1 MDKLKF
7 VFFISG
13 RISAFMKFNQIL
25 KYTSLLL
32 VGLLAG
38 NAFAFVVGMG
48 PAMEKLSATSYIG
61 FHQSMQR
68 SFLAWTPLLCAMV
81 VVLLAGLL
89 KRIEFLFVVFALVCV
104 LDELFMTWTGN
115 MPLNRIIHSWQF
127 QGAPN
132 DWEDIRRQWVQL
144 MYWRCALL
152 VSGFALLIASVL
164 VKRTEAPIS
173 QDVAV
178 AF

>member
-1 MDKLKF
+1 
-7 VFFISG
+7 
-13 RISAFMKFNQIL
+13 MKFNHIL

-81 VVLLAGLL
+81 VLLLAGLL
-89 KRIEFLFVVFALVCV
+89 IEMRHKWKRIEFLFVVFALVCV
-104 LDELFMTWTGN
+104 MDELFMTWTGN
-115 MPLNRIIHSWQF
+115 MPLNRIIHSWQI
-127 QGAPN
+127 QGTPN